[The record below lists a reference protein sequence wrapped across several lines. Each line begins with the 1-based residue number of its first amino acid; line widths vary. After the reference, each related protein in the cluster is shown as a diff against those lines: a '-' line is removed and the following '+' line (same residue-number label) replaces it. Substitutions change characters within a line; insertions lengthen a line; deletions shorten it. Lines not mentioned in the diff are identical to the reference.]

1 MGPFEMVVAIV
12 GITTVASLI
21 KAKRG
26 GRWKQRGG
34 WQQDEDSE
42 LAQENRQLRGELHG
56 LKERI
61 QVLERLAT
69 DDESD
74 ARRLDREIEKL
85 RDRPGVAAGHIN
97 AGRSADTIS
106 GE

>member
-12 GITTVASLI
+12 GIGAVVSVI
-21 KAKRG
+21 RAKHGIRRNKNG
-26 GRWKQRGG
+26 DWTR
-34 WQQDEDSE
+34 QDDN
-42 LAQENRQLRGELHG
+42 LTAENTALKDEMRG

-74 ARRLDREIEKL
+74 AKRLDREIEKL
-85 RDRPGVAAGHIN
+85 RDRRPSRDLARDPAG
-97 AGRSADTIS
+97 
-106 GE
+106 E

>member
-1 MGPFEMVVAIV
+1 MNPFEMVVAIV
-12 GITTVASLI
+12 GISAVASVVR
-21 KAKRG
+21 AKYGYTRSG
-26 GRWKQRGG
+26 GRRGRAAREFY
-34 WQQDEDSE
+34 QQGFVADDGLTAENNALKDEM
-42 LAQENRQLRGELHG
+42 RG

-85 RDRPGVAAGHIN
+85 RDRPSLTAKD
-97 AGRSADTIS
+97 AGR
-106 GE
+106 E